1 MPIEIFYLIVYTI
14 KKGNIMN
21 EVELREFANI
31 QKELEK
37 LLVKF
42 EELNKKHEELKKSIN
57 KNNKKEVEELLSKL
71 ELQYAIVDNKM
82 KELVKRSEQ
91 LKNST
96 GAK

>member
-1 MPIEIFYLIVYTI
+1 
-14 KKGNIMN
+14 MN

-71 ELQYAIVDNKM
+71 ELQYAIVDNKQTGKLRTNLVLEKALIDLKG
-82 KELVKRSEQ
+82 KEYPDVIKYES
-91 LKNST
+91 
-96 GAK
+96 

>member
-1 MPIEIFYLIVYTI
+1 
-14 KKGNIMN
+14 MN